1 MYTFISVIKKIKTTL
16 VICIL
21 ISNFANARSEGVN
34 GISFNFTRLVLTDKD
49 KNGVTFKAHNSN
61 PFPVLIQAWSSNL
74 NTITGSVLDSSSSE
88 EIPFIVLP
96 PLQRVEPDEDF
107 ILRVRFNGKSIKENS
122 ESVYLLSFKAIP
134 ISKSSSDNELLMT
147 VVTNL
152 KVFIR
157 NKLHESGGVSSVAHK
172 ISSFWVP
179 EGIIIKNPTP
189 YWLTLSSMKVDKM
202 EIDKELLL
210 KMVEPMSSTLYK
222 WEKAKPKEIQVKF
235 IDEYSMDT
243 PSINLKVE

>member
-1 MYTFISVIKKIKTTL
+1 MHVFISVRKLIKTTL

-21 ISNFANARSEGVN
+21 ISNFANARADGVN
-34 GISFNFTRLVLTDKD
+34 GISFNFTRVVLTEKD
-49 KNGVTFKAHNSN
+49 KNGVTFKAHNNN
-61 PFPVLIQAWSSNL
+61 PFPVLIQAWGSNL
-74 NTITGSVLDSSSSE
+74 DTITGSVLDSSGSE

-107 ILRVRFNGKSIKENS
+107 ILRVRFNGKSIKENT

-157 NKLHESGGVSSVAHK
+157 NKLYESGGVSSAAHK
-172 ISSFWVP
+172 VSSFWVP

-222 WEKAKPKEIQVKF
+222 WDKGKPKEIQVKF

-243 PSINLKVE
+243 PSITLKVE